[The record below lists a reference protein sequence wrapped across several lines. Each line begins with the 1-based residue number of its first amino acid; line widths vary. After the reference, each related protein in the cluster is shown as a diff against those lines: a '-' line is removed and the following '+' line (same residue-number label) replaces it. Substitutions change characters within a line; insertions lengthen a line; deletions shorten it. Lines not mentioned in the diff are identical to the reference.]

1 MNRSYISF
9 LIITAIIFFSCK
21 KEISAIKPEIKSI
34 TESVYAS
41 GIVKSN
47 DQYNIFSSINGVVK
61 QILVKEGDFIRKGDP
76 IMIIQNQTAMLN
88 TENAELSAE
97 YNTYIRNEDKL
108 LQIQKEI
115 ELAKR
120 KLKSDSLLMTR
131 QNNLWAQG
139 IGTKTEQEQREL
151 TYQNAKT
158 TYENLKIKYR
168 DVNKQL
174 KYASTQ
180 SKKNLQI
187 SKSMLSDF
195 TIKSELTGRVYSL
208 AKEVGEM
215 VSFYIGVATG

>member
-1 MNRSYISF
+1 
-9 LIITAIIFFSCK
+9 
-21 KEISAIKPEIKSI
+21 
-34 TESVYAS
+34 
-41 GIVKSN
+41 
-47 DQYNIFSSINGVVK
+47 
-61 QILVKEGDFIRKGDP
+61 
-76 IMIIQNQTAMLN
+76 MIIQNQTAMLN

-180 SKKNLQI
+180 SKRICRYQ
-187 SKSMLSDF
+187 SQC
-195 TIKSELTGRVYSL
+195 L
-208 AKEVGEM
+208 AILLLK
-215 VSFYIGVATG
+215 VS